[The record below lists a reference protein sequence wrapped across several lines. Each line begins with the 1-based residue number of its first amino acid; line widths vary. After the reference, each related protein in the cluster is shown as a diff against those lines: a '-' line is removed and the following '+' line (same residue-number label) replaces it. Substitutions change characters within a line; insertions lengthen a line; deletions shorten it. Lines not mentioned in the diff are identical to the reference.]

1 MMRRTPRD
9 HAARGRR
16 DERRCAEARHALRA
30 SVLAGVAALATV
42 HTAALAQSI
51 RYEAGLTLQETWT
64 NNVNLEPTAVR
75 RSDFVTAVTPMLT
88 VREIGDHTHLD
99 ATVSVPIFLYARTGS
114 ENNNILPTARIFG
127 DVNFLDR
134 AARVEGEVNVTQQF
148 FNPFGAQ
155 PPGGSSATNN
165 RYQTVTYRVTPWI
178 QDTTSSGVTYELRN
192 NNVWVDVSDAPET
205 TGDSRYTE
213 LIGRLSSPTERPFGG
228 SASYHYTDTTFEQQ
242 GRSALRT
249 QVARLVPFYNV
260 DPQLRLEA
268 SVGYEKNQGTLT
280 DYSGA
285 VYGLGMEWRPTDRT
299 RVVGTWEHRFFG
311 SSYLASFEHRTR
323 LSLWKV
329 EVSRNVTTYP
339 QQVANLSAGDDVSAY
354 LNRLFLSAFPDAA
367 GRQQAVDQFMR
378 DRGLPGTLTG
388 PVALYTNEIVLQ
400 QRQSA
405 TVGLF
410 GARNSILFTAFH
422 VRSEPISA
430 AGDPLPPSL
439 FSTNDNTQTGGSV
452 VWTTQLEPAVSLSTT
467 AVLLRTEANSPP
479 AFTTNQGSIQVL
491 LARSIGAR
499 TTIFAGGRYQALSSD
514 VELPYNE
521 TGVFVGLRYLLR

>member
-1 MMRRTPRD
+1 MP
-9 HAARGRR
+9 
-16 DERRCAEARHALRA
+16 
-30 SVLAGVAALATV
+30 V
-42 HTAALAQSI
+42 
-51 RYEAGLTLQETWT
+51 
-64 NNVNLEPTAVR
+64 
-75 RSDFVTAVTPMLT
+75 F
-88 VREIGDHTHLD
+88 
-99 ATVSVPIFLYARTGS
+99 F
-114 ENNNILPTARIFG
+114 
-127 DVNFLDR
+127 
-134 AARVEGEVNVTQQF
+134 QQQI
-148 FNPFGAQ
+148 NE
-155 PPGGSSATNN
+155 S
-165 RYQTVTYRVTPWI
+165 
-178 QDTTSSGVTYELRN
+178 
-192 NNVWVDVSDAPET
+192 
-205 TGDSRYTE
+205 
-213 LIGRLSSPTERPFGG
+213 
-228 SASYHYTDTTFEQQ
+228 
-242 GRSALRT
+242 
-249 QVARLVPFYNV
+249 
-260 DPQLRLEA
+260 
-268 SVGYEKNQGTLT
+268 
-280 DYSGA
+280 
-285 VYGLGMEWRPTDRT
+285 
-299 RVVGTWEHRFFG
+299 
-311 SSYLASFEHRTR
+311 TR
-323 LSLWKV
+323 LGVWKIEETEAFFKGNV
-329 EVSRNVTTYP
+329 PLHREVTHP
-339 QQVANLSAGDDVSAY
+339 KK
-354 LNRLFLSAFPDAA
+354 RLQHLA